1 MALGGYFG
9 SRLVANIREEKGL
22 TYGITASL
30 NGSPEGSYVEISAMC
45 DKKYAGQVLDEVAS
59 ELKLLATDPPRG
71 AEIER
76 LKLSATTSLAEMLDT
91 PFSRMGYYMTQVLVG
106 TPDNYFEEQCRQIR
120 LLTSDSIAE
129 MASRYLD
136 PQFLYSV
143 ISGLNDE

>member
-1 MALGGYFG
+1 M
-9 SRLVANIREEKGL
+9 
-22 TYGITASL
+22 
-30 NGSPEGSYVEISAMC
+30 
-45 DKKYAGQVLDEVAS
+45 LDEVAS